1 MVGDGVNDAPALA
14 QAEVGIAIGSG
25 TDVAKE
31 TGDVILIKEDLRD
44 VVTGIEIAKT
54 TMHKVKENLF
64 WAFVYNT
71 ISIPLGAGVLYP
83 LLRVVVSPEW
93 AAFLMAISSLT
104 VTLNTLRMRGYVPS
118 LKRESRQRSG
128 VAKQQPA
135 GLGRLTRLPA
145 TRS

>member
-1 MVGDGVNDAPALA
+1 LPQDKAAEVYKLQAQGRKVAMVGDGVNDAPALA

-64 WAFVYNT
+64 WAFVYN
-71 ISIPLGAGVLYP
+71 
-83 LLRVVVSPEW
+83 
-93 AAFLMAISSLT
+93 
-104 VTLNTLRMRGYVPS
+104 
-118 LKRESRQRSG
+118 
-128 VAKQQPA
+128 
-135 GLGRLTRLPA
+135 RLPA
-145 TRS
+145 RARNRPPRRLLPRSSPLPQPPRSQSRRRPRCPQPLRRSRLHRPLRAT